1 MWGVSRGCGEH
12 LAQHRVES
20 DRCALVANFGGTGC
34 WELVTWK
41 QQFYADYIDDVKH
54 PLERGWN
61 GVKVRIYSIR
71 IPRTENDLRFL
82 EIF

>member
-1 MWGVSRGCGEH
+1 MTWPEHHDISSHGYAGFRLFGPETNGPCLKLSRGERRVRMWGVSRGCGEH

-41 QQFYADYIDDVKH
+41 
-54 PLERGWN
+54 
-61 GVKVRIYSIR
+61 
-71 IPRTENDLRFL
+71 
-82 EIF
+82 